1 MAQNWITDRRP
12 TEADGDG
19 DGEVV
24 LRRFSDGRR
33 DSTTGSFDALVDW
46 RHIGE
51 GVPWQHTLVWQPQVR
66 VPAAEPE
73 PPTATPRRFVA
84 LSRTVHDFGHTL
96 DAIADDGT
104 AWCMTL
110 ITTDGELRTG
120 WTQLTPLPAKEA
132 PANA

>member
-1 MAQNWITDRRP
+1 MAQNWITYRRP
-12 TEADGDG
+12 TEADGNG

-33 DSTTGSFDALVDW
+33 DSTTGRFDALVDW

-51 GVPWQHTLVWQPQVR
+51 GVPWRHTGAWQAPA
-66 VPAAEPE
+66 PAAKPE

-84 LSRTVHDFGHTL
+84 LTRTVHEFGHTL
-96 DAIADDGT
+96 DAIDEDGV
-104 AWCMTL
+104 AWCMVL
-110 ITTDGELRTG
+110 PALEPLDAE